1 VVEEEFVRAPLAR
14 LAGEMSMPPSQK
26 TSVIGGIMTSMR
38 HHPGVARPKGGT
50 GALTQALVNLVKSL
64 GGVILTDQRM
74 R

>member
-1 VVEEEFVRAPLAR
+1 
-14 LAGEMSMPPSQK
+14 MPPSQK
-26 TSVIGGIMTSMR
+26 TSAIGGIMTPMR
-38 HHPGVARPKGGT
+38 HNPGVARPKGGT